1 MIITDIYCISR
12 DFPPKLNSYY
22 IKPVGVFNIID
33 EETTFPKS
41 TDSTLKQKLD
51 QVCSSSPLYT
61 STVDNDKFSV
71 KHYAGN
77 V

>member
-1 MIITDIYCISR
+1 MYCY
-12 DFPPKLNSYY
+12 FQ
-22 IKPVGVFNIID
+22 KPVGVFNIID

-71 KHYAGN
+71 KHYAGI